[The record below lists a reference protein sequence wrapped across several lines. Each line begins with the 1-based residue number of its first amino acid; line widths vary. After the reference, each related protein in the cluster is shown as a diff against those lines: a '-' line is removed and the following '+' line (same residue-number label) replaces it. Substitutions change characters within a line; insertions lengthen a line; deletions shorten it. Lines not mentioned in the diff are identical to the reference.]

1 MTIPARLLLGTL
13 AAAAGLLL
21 AGFGGVAHASS
32 CSTHTPRHLSWSR
45 TPGAAAG
52 TLSWKAPVTL
62 PLEVG
67 YRVYRSGALIGVA
80 HHRHAAIRVTPRQ
93 TYTFA
98 VRMENLVTGHISVC
112 TAKLVRT
119 ILYYRPG
126 RARGLVATHVASTSV
141 HLSWHASR
149 PGDGH
154 LAGYRVYRNGEVV
167 GQIEATHLVVRN
179 LYSDTPYSFVVR
191 AVDANGVQSRAS
203 RTVRVTTT
211 GPAQTTGNATAFVLE
226 SDGASFADLQRHYM
240 KVGTIFPTYF
250 NCTPSGGLM
259 GADDPLVTGWAL
271 ARGIRVEP
279 RFNCQNMA
287 ALKAILTNH
296 TIQQR
301 LIVQLVALAVAHG
314 YGGINIDF
322 ESNDASQY
330 RNQLS
335 AFAASLA
342 SSLHAE
348 GKKLSIEASA
358 AYYNQLTGR
367 AGFYDY
373 RALSAAADQVVVM
386 AWGKSWATSGPGGL
400 DPMPWFTSVLNY
412 TATMPVPSK
421 FTITMTMYGIDWP
434 AGGGATHPGTPL
446 EWRDVRA
453 VRAKYSATPV
463 WDTTDDD
470 PHFAYTDA
478 SGVHHDVWYS
488 NARTIAD
495 RIAIARKL
503 GMRIGFW
510 RLGREDANIWTD
522 AGIR

>member
-1 MTIPARLLLGTL
+1 MTAAARLLLSTL
-13 AAAAGLLL
+13 AAAAALLL
-21 AGFGGVAHASS
+21 AGFGGVAHASA
-32 CSTHTPRHLSWSR
+32 CSTHTARHLSWSR
-45 TPGAAAG
+45 APGAAAG
-52 TLSWKAPVTL
+52 ILRWKAPLTR

-67 YRVYRSGALIGVA
+67 YRVYRSGALIGLA
-80 HHRHAAIRVTPRQ
+80 RHRHAAIRVTPRH
-93 TYTFA
+93 TYTFS
-98 VRMENLVTGHISVC
+98 VRMENLVTGHVSVC
-112 TAKLVRT
+112 AAKLVHT
-119 ILYYRPG
+119 ITYYPPG
-126 RARGLVATHVASTSV
+126 RTTGLTESHLASTSV
-141 HLSWHASR
+141 RLAWNAAR
-149 PGDGH
+149 RGDGR
-154 LAGYRVYRNGEVV
+154 LSGYRVYRNGEVV

-179 LYSDTPYSFVVR
+179 LFSDTPYSFYVR
-191 AVDANGVQSRAS
+191 AVDVNGIQGRRSPV
-203 RTVRVTTT
+203 VRVTTT
-211 GPAQTTGNATAFVLE
+211 GPAQTTGNASAFVLE
-226 SDGASFADLQRHYM
+226 SDGASFADLQQHYT

-279 RFNCQNMA
+279 RYNCQNMA
-287 ALKAILTNH
+287 ALRAILTNQAV
-296 TIQQR
+296 QQR
-301 LIVQLVALAVAHG
+301 LIVQLVSLAVANN

-342 SSLHAE
+342 ASLHTE
-348 GKKLSIEASA
+348 GKKLSIEVSA

-373 RALSAAADQVVVM
+373 HALSAAADQVVVM
-386 AWGKSWATSGPGGL
+386 AWGKSWATSAPGGL
-400 DPMPWFTSVLNY
+400 DPMPWFQSVLAY
-412 TATMPVPSK
+412 TDTMPVPAK
-421 FTITMTMYGIDWP
+421 FTIVMTMYGIDWP
-434 AGGGATHPGTPL
+434 SGGGPSHPGVPL

-453 VRAKYSATPV
+453 EMAKYAATPV

-470 PHFAYTDA
+470 PHFSYTL

-495 RIAIARKL
+495 RIAIARKD
-503 GMRIGFW
+503 GMGIGFW
-510 RLGREDANIWTD
+510 RLGREDPNIWAD